1 MVKLLE
7 DLINL
12 SGISGSESAVRNFI
26 IKEAKKYCK
35 NVSIDKMGNII
46 VRKKGAA
53 PSVMFLAHM
62 DEIGLMVNS
71 IDADGKIHISNIGG
85 IDPIVLIGHR
95 VEIQLPKGQMN
106 GIITTKEILNDK
118 DNTKKINLDSL
129 FVFTGLNKKGL
140 EKAGVKAGNYISFSK
155 SSNFCTLG
163 NKEIIAGKALDD
175 RIGCYIL
182 LEIMRK
188 MKTKHDV
195 TFVFTVQEEVGLYGA
210 KASVF
215 NLNPDYAIA
224 VDVTGHDEEN
234 ERMLFGR
241 GPFITFKDAEML
253 GNKCLNEALELVAKK
268 LKVNLQR
275 EVSNAGTTD
284 ATSIF
289 AAKGGVPSAV
299 VGVPVANIH
308 TTLCAAH
315 LQDIDGAI
323 NILSNFL
330 SKPPAKCWD

>member
-1 MVKLLE
+1 
-7 DLINL
+7 
-12 SGISGSESAVRNFI
+12 
-26 IKEAKKYCK
+26 
-35 NVSIDKMGNII
+35 VSVDKMGNII
-46 VRKKGAA
+46 ARKKGTI

-71 IDADGKIHISNIGG
+71 IDQDGKIHISNIGG

-95 VEIQLPKGQMN
+95 VEIQSKKGLMN

-118 DNTKKINLDSL
+118 DALKKINIDSL

-140 EKAGVKAGNYISFSK
+140 EKEGVKVGSYISFSK

-163 NKEIIAGKALDD
+163 SKEIIAGKALDD

-182 LEIMRK
+182 LEIMRR
-188 MKTKHDV
+188 MKTKHEV

-224 VDVTGHDEEN
+224 VDVTGHDEESD
-234 ERMLFGR
+234 RMLFGR

-253 GNKCLNEALELVAKK
+253 GNKCLNEALESVAKK
-268 LKVNLQR
+268 LKVKLQR
-275 EVSNAGTTD
+275 EVSDAGTTD

-299 VGVPVANIH
+299 LGVCVANIH

-315 LQDIDGAI
+315 LKDIEDAI

-330 SKPPAKCWD
+330 TKPPAKCWD